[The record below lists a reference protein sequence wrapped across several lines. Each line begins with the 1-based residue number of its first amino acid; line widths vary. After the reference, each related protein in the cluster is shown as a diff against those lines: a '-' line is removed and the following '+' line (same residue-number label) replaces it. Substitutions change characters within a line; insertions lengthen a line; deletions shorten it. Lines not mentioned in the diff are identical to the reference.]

1 MRCDR
6 TSPQLNALFK
16 NPPAEE
22 VAEIEVT
29 DPAHPLF
36 GRRFP
41 LRSISAPVQGEA
53 HVFVAYRG
61 HMTLRL
67 ACAATNLS
75 APRPGRST
83 KLTLEAITD
92 FLALAEECGV
102 PCPADPTNCGRI
114 SRPPCDSRSSTNS
127 RRSSTR

>member
-1 MRCDR
+1 M
-6 TSPQLNALFK
+6 T
-16 NPPAEE
+16 E
-22 VAEIEVT
+22 VEVT
-29 DPAHPLF
+29 DPTHPLF
-36 GRRFP
+36 GHRFP
-41 LRSISAPVQGEA
+41 LRSISAPVHGEA

-67 ACAATNLS
+67 ACAATNLA

-83 KLTLEAITD
+83 KLTLDAITD

-102 PCPADPTNCGRI
+102 PCPADPRNCGSA
-114 SRPPCDSRSSTNS
+114 SRPPSACRSSTNS